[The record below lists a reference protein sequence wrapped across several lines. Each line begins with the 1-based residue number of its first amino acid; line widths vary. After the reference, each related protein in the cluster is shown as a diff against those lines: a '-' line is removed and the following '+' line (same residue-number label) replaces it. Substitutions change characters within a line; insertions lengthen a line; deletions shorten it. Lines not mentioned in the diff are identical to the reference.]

1 MIKVWSC
8 WRTRGL
14 YPAHAVALAGEISG
28 AQLVMIDQLGHVPA
42 PASFP
47 TILPA
52 VLSGGLALLQPVH
65 PGARDR
71 QRR

>member
-8 WRTRGL
+8 WRTRGP
-14 YPAHAVALAGEISG
+14 YPAHAVALADEIPGE
-28 AQLVMIDQLGHVPA
+28 LVMIDQLGHVTA

-52 VLSGGLALLQPVH
+52 VLSRGLALLRPVH
-65 PGARDR
+65 PGAKDR